1 MAKKRTRSN
10 YEISNSIRSK
20 KKRVIDI
27 NNQIKIKSITKNKL
41 LGEIESDI
49 DELTSRFNKKRK

>member
-27 NNQIKIKSITKNKL
+27 NNQIKTKSITKNKL
-41 LGEIESDI
+41 LSEIESDI

>member
-20 KKRVIDI
+20 KKRVINI
-27 NNQIKIKSITKNKL
+27 NNQIKTKSIAKNKL

>member
-27 NNQIKIKSITKNKL
+27 NNQIKTKSITKNKL